1 MIFLWRISLRFY
13 SSGQNT
19 ARLQQLREVS
29 CRIQVDF
36 TDDEK
41 IQSCLKTPFSWLLN
55 WEGCSVVFQKVL
67 QPGSWLL
74 KYFRIIFLSANDPLI
89 DVCFPSNTMIVV
101 PGYSKPVSLPHPH
114 SPCPTWWCQL
124 CLLGYCK
131 SLLTV
136 LIPFVLLTASSKF
149 SPSHEFLSKMKAQLI
164 ACTCSKFLHFPVLW
178 DELPTPQPS
187 WKSYSIWWVLFI
199 CH

>member
-1 MIFLWRISLRFY
+1 MSAPLSPAGLPSLPLTPKFSREHGETKSTLRLKMPALQMIFLWRISLRFY

-29 CRIQVDF
+29 YRIQVDF

-74 KYFRIIFLSANDPLI
+74 KYFRVIFLSANDPLI
-89 DVCFPSNTMIVV
+89 DVYFPSNTMIVV

-124 CLLGYCK
+124 CLLGYGK

-149 SPSHEFLSKMKAQLI
+149 SP
-164 ACTCSKFLHFPVLW
+164 
-178 DELPTPQPS
+178 
-187 WKSYSIWWVLFI
+187 
-199 CH
+199 